1 MPLAGEAKVCDLE
14 HRVCEV
20 VVLDGLQDKDWGVG
34 RKKGGSPHSFWAA
47 DQVSWPLPQLES
59 PTCSLP
65 HLELSIPLPT
75 VAPFLVWNIVDP
87 SLQSN
92 PCPRLP

>member
-1 MPLAGEAKVCDLE
+1 MILSTVSARLWFSMASRIRTGGWGGRKVG
-14 HRVCEV
+14 HPTAS
-20 VVLDGLQDKDWGVG
+20 GLQT
-34 RKKGGSPHSFWAA
+34 
-47 DQVSWPLPQLES
+47 QVSWPLPQLES
-59 PTCSLP
+59 PTYSLP
-65 HLELSIPLPT
+65 HLKRSIPLPT